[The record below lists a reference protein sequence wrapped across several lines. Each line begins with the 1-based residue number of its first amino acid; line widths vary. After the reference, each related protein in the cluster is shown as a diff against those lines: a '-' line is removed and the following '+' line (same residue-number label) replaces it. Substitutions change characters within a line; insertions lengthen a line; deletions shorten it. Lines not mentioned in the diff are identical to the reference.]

1 MPGGNIAMAYF
12 TPHLLPELEFDTDT
26 FGISQFNPQQDRQAD
41 YAEQHNG
48 PDKQHK

>member
-26 FGISQFNPQQDRQAD
+26 GQPPFAPHLLIENCFIRFQ
-41 YAEQHNG
+41 
-48 PDKQHK
+48 